1 VSQLNTIARPYAEA
15 AFGFASTNNSVDSWS
30 EVLEKL
36 ALICDDKNFQKILNS
51 PNCDD
56 SKIKEIITSFF
67 DQNQYTKEVDNFI
80 DTLIYNSRLSLLPNV
95 KEIFADLVNEHK
107 KKEKVE
113 IISAYALTDENIKE
127 VTDILQKKLGNDVS
141 ISTHV
146 NKDLIG
152 GLKIKTKNKVW
163 DLSVKA
169 KIEKLA
175 FQINK

>member
-1 VSQLNTIARPYAEA
+1 MSQLNTIARPYAEA
-15 AFGFASTNNSVDSWS
+15 AFGFASSNGSVDSWS

-36 ALICDDKNFQKILNS
+36 ALICEDKNFQKILHS

-56 SKIKEIITSFF
+56 SKIKEIISGFF
-67 DQNQYTKEVDNFI
+67 DQNQYTKEVDNFV

-95 KEIFADLVNEHK
+95 KETFVDLVNEHK

-113 IISAYALTDENIKE
+113 IISAYTLTDENIKE
-127 VTDILQKKLGNDVS
+127 ITDILKKQLGNDVN
-141 ISTHV
+141 ITTHV

-163 DLSVKA
+163 DLSVRA

>member
-1 VSQLNTIARPYAEA
+1 
-15 AFGFASTNNSVDSWS
+15 
-30 EVLEKL
+30 
-36 ALICDDKNFQKILNS
+36 
-51 PNCDD
+51 
-56 SKIKEIITSFF
+56 
-67 DQNQYTKEVDNFI
+67 
-80 DTLIYNSRLSLLPNV
+80 
-95 KEIFADLVNEHK
+95 
-107 KKEKVE
+107 
-113 IISAYALTDENIKE
+113 LTDENIKE

-141 ISTHV
+141 ISTNV

>member
-1 VSQLNTIARPYAEA
+1 MLIWLM
-15 AFGFASTNNSVDSWS
+15 ST
-30 EVLEKL
+30 
-36 ALICDDKNFQKILNS
+36 
-51 PNCDD
+51 
-56 SKIKEIITSFF
+56 
-67 DQNQYTKEVDNFI
+67 
-80 DTLIYNSRLSLLPNV
+80 
-95 KEIFADLVNEHK
+95 K

-113 IISAYALTDENIKE
+113 IISAYALTDENIKK

>member
-1 VSQLNTIARPYAEA
+1 M
-15 AFGFASTNNSVDSWS
+15 
-30 EVLEKL
+30 
-36 ALICDDKNFQKILNS
+36 
-51 PNCDD
+51 
-56 SKIKEIITSFF
+56 
-67 DQNQYTKEVDNFI
+67 
-80 DTLIYNSRLSLLPNV
+80 
-95 KEIFADLVNEHK
+95 
-107 KKEKVE
+107 
-113 IISAYALTDENIKE
+113 TDENIKE
-127 VTDILQKKLGNDVS
+127 VTDILQKKLGNDVT

>member
-1 VSQLNTIARPYAEA
+1 MSQLDTIARPYAEA
-15 AFGFASTNNSVDSWS
+15 AFGFASTNNLVDSWT
-30 EVLEKL
+30 ELLEIL
-36 ALICDDKNFQKILNS
+36 ALICKDKKFQKILNS
-51 PNCDD
+51 PNCDIN
-56 SKIKEIITSFF
+56 KIKEIISGFF

-95 KEIFADLVNEHK
+95 KNIFVDLVNEHN

-113 IISAYALTDENIKE
+113 IISAYALTEQSIKE
-127 VTDILQKKLGNDVS
+127 ITDILKKKLGNDVS
-141 ISTHV
+141 ISTNV
-146 NKDLIG
+146 NQDLIG

-163 DLSVKA
+163 DLSVRA

>member
-1 VSQLNTIARPYAEA
+1 M
-15 AFGFASTNNSVDSWS
+15 ST
-30 EVLEKL
+30 
-36 ALICDDKNFQKILNS
+36 
-51 PNCDD
+51 
-56 SKIKEIITSFF
+56 
-67 DQNQYTKEVDNFI
+67 
-80 DTLIYNSRLSLLPNV
+80 
-95 KEIFADLVNEHK
+95 K

>member
-1 VSQLNTIARPYAEA
+1 MSI
-15 AFGFASTNNSVDSWS
+15 
-30 EVLEKL
+30 
-36 ALICDDKNFQKILNS
+36 
-51 PNCDD
+51 
-56 SKIKEIITSFF
+56 
-67 DQNQYTKEVDNFI
+67 
-80 DTLIYNSRLSLLPNV
+80 
-95 KEIFADLVNEHK
+95 K

>member
-1 VSQLNTIARPYAEA
+1 MSQLNTIARPYAEA
-15 AFGFASTNNSVDSWS
+15 AFGFASSNDSVDSWS

-36 ALICDDKNFQKILNS
+36 ALICGDKNFQKILHS

-56 SKIKEIITSFF
+56 GKIKEIISGFF
-67 DQNQYTKEVDNFI
+67 DQNQYTKEVDNFV

-95 KEIFADLVNEHK
+95 KEIFVDLVNEHK

-113 IISAYALTDENIKE
+113 IISAYTLTDENIKE
-127 VTDILQKKLGNDVS
+127 ITDILKKQLGNDVN
-141 ISTHV
+141 ITTHV

-163 DLSVKA
+163 DLSVRA

>member
-1 VSQLNTIARPYAEA
+1 MSQLKTIARPYAEA
-15 AFGFASTNNSVDSWS
+15 AFNFASSNNSIDSWS
-30 EVLEKL
+30 EALEKL
-36 ALICDDKNFQKILNS
+36 ALICNDKNFQKILNS

-56 SKIKEIITSFF
+56 SKIKEIISGFF

-80 DTLIYNSRLSLLPNV
+80 GTLIYNSRLSLLPNV
-95 KEIFADLVNEHK
+95 KEIFVDLVNEHN

-113 IISAYALTDENIKE
+113 VISAYALTDENTKE
-127 VTDILQKKLGNDVS
+127 ITDILKKKLGNDVS
-141 ISTHV
+141 ISTYV

-163 DLSVKA
+163 DLSLRA

>member
-1 VSQLNTIARPYAEA
+1 MSQLNTTARPYAEA
-15 AFGFASTNNSVDSWS
+15 AFGFASKNNSVDSWS

-36 ALICDDKNFQKILNS
+36 ALICDD
-51 PNCDD
+51 
-56 SKIKEIITSFF
+56 SKIKEIISGFF
-67 DQNQYTKEVDNFI
+67 DQNQYTKEVDNFV

-95 KEIFADLVNEHK
+95 KEIFVDLVNEHK

-113 IISAYALTDENIKE
+113 IISAYTLTDENIKE
-127 VTDILQKKLGNDVS
+127 ITDILKKQLGNDVN
-141 ISTHV
+141 ITTHV

>member
-1 VSQLNTIARPYAEA
+1 MSQLKTIARPYAEA
-15 AFGFASTNNSVDSWS
+15 AFNFASSNNSIDSWS
-30 EVLEKL
+30 EALEKL
-36 ALICDDKNFQKILNS
+36 ALICNNKNFQKILNS

-56 SKIKEIITSFF
+56 SKIKEIISGFF

-80 DTLIYNSRLSLLPNV
+80 GTLIYNSRLSLLPNV
-95 KEIFADLVNEHK
+95 KEIFVDLVNEHN

-113 IISAYALTDENIKE
+113 IISAYALTDENTKE
-127 VTDILQKKLGNDVS
+127 ITDILKKKLGNDVS
-141 ISTHV
+141 ISTYV

-163 DLSVKA
+163 DLSLRA

>member
-1 VSQLNTIARPYAEA
+1 M
-15 AFGFASTNNSVDSWS
+15 
-30 EVLEKL
+30 
-36 ALICDDKNFQKILNS
+36 
-51 PNCDD
+51 
-56 SKIKEIITSFF
+56 
-67 DQNQYTKEVDNFI
+67 
-80 DTLIYNSRLSLLPNV
+80 
-95 KEIFADLVNEHK
+95 K

-127 VTDILQKKLGNDVS
+127 VTEILKKKLGNDVN
-141 ISTHV
+141 ISTYV

-163 DLSVKA
+163 DLSVRA